1 MNRFVRKQS
10 GIGDLENELAQQRP
24 VPRSEYAAA
33 LAQTM
38 NGHRARSHAG
48 RVGAALAMAGVAIVA
63 LAAGGAGY
71 AYSSASTPAKKV
83 SGVHLNQTGRIQ
95 QPNSAAGAQYGK
107 PVPVPPYP
115 PATTTTPTPTTP
127 TPTTPTPPNS
137 GGGSGTGGTSS
148 GGQSSGTSSGQP
160 SNSNSNSNSGA
171 GGVGGAG
178 HSQTSGL
185 PFTGLSL
192 LFPVL
197 LGAGLIVLG
206 VFVRRRGRPTAR

>member
-1 MNRFVRKQS
+1 MNKFVRKQS
-10 GIGDLENELAQQRP
+10 GIGDLENALVQQRP
-24 VPRSEYAAA
+24 VPRGEYAAA

-38 NGHRARSHAG
+38 NGPRARSHAG
-48 RVGAALAMAGVAIVA
+48 RVGAALAMAGVTIVA

-83 SGVHLNQTGRIQ
+83 SGVHLNQTGRIH
-95 QPNSAAGAQYGK
+95 QPNSAAGAQYGT

-115 PATTTTPTPTTP
+115 PATTTTP

-160 SNSNSNSNSGA
+160 SNSNSNSGA